1 MLKTKILL
9 TLTVKDILNTMNE
22 WNWVKQQKDSKRGQ
36 YIEDDN
42 LVLATWA
49 EWAKLSAEKSLTIL
63 TFRNTIHQ
71 TVEYSISWIRN
82 NVPSGET

>member
-9 TLTVKDILNTMNE
+9 TLTAKDILNTMNE

-49 EWAKLSAEKSLTIL
+49 
-63 TFRNTIHQ
+63 
-71 TVEYSISWIRN
+71 
-82 NVPSGET
+82 